1 MSSQSSRSQWGQKL
15 RNLNGSLSRESSCQC
30 VNILFGKL
38 ITNSGLKILLV
49 SRVNQHQSPKYFSAI
64 YSQPPYLLV
73 FLEICWPVTLHIPR
87 LEEGWSFEV
96 LTHTNHL
103 RLQCC
108 RRGFVRDTQLS
119 VSRNVMVLKFK
130 LSSPR
135 PEQRRVSRACIVG
148 GNVAGIHWHYINC
161 KCPES

>member
-1 MSSQSSRSQWGQKL
+1 MGPCFGRSRVSVSTFYLENLSQIPDSRFFLCPKSK
-15 RNLNGSLSRESSCQC
+15 
-30 VNILFGKL
+30 
-38 ITNSGLKILLV
+38 
-49 SRVNQHQSPKYFSAI
+49 VNQHQSPKYFSAI